1 MISPLQIGIFYWLSQ
16 IPRNDGL
23 RKGQGSPYIRESL
36 RLLGV
41 FGMVG
46 LVLTDVRI
54 DEPSITGISNVF
66 FLKL

>member
-1 MISPLQIGIFYWLSQ
+1 MAFSIGDPRIS
-16 IPRNDGL
+16 RKDGL

-41 FGMVG
+41 LGG

-54 DEPSITGISNVF
+54 DEPSTTGISIC
-66 FLKL
+66 FLTIE